1 MVLSPIDEGFY
12 GAVVSLVSQSMR
24 PILMTTS
31 HPAFTPTIAKLIK
44 KPIELFSFRSIFII
58 PARSNRFLASTSNF
72 LPGLDPL
79 AGLG

>member
-44 KPIELFSFRSIFII
+44 KPIELFSFR
-58 PARSNRFLASTSNF
+58 
-72 LPGLDPL
+72 
-79 AGLG
+79 